1 MSNRINTAAD
11 TRSFFRDLSE
21 VLNDLFSYRE
31 LIVELARRDIR
42 VRYKQAVM
50 GIGWAVFMPVM
61 VVLSGL
67 IVRYIMNQ
75 ISGNSFEREV
85 IAIMSIKSLP
95 WAFFVGAIG
104 FATNSL
110 TSNNSLVSKIYFPR
124 EVLPISA
131 ILAQSFDTMIGSI
144 ALVLILPFLGVEFHW
159 TILWLPILVLLVFGF
174 TLCLGL
180 LLSAAN
186 LFYRDVRFIVQVLL
200 MFGIFFTPV
209 LYEPAILGP
218 TGAKLIMLNPL
229 SPLIEGLRLSIVEG
243 HNLLYPLII
252 EEGETFMEI
261 WTPWYLVAGILWATL
276 GLAFSS
282 IIFHRSQAR
291 FAELV

>member
-1 MSNRINTAAD
+1 
-11 TRSFFRDLSE
+11 
-21 VLNDLFSYRE
+21 
-31 LIVELARRDIR
+31 
-42 VRYKQAVM
+42 M
-50 GIGWAVFMPVM
+50 GVGWAVFMPVM

-75 ISGNSFEREV
+75 VSGGTFEREV
-85 IAIMSIKSLP
+85 IAIISIKSLP

-131 ILAQSFDTMIGSI
+131 ILAQSFDTMIGSL
-144 ALVLILPFLGVEFHW
+144 ALVFVLPFLGIELHW
-159 TILWLPILVLLVFGF
+159 TIVWIPILVLMLFAF

-186 LFYRDVRFIVQVLL
+186 LFYRDVKFIVQVVL

-209 LYEPAILGP
+209 LYEPSMLGQ
-218 TGAKLIMLNPL
+218 TGAKLIMMNPL
-229 SPLIEGLRLSIVEG
+229 SPLVEGLRLSVVEG
-243 HNLLYPLII
+243 HNLLTPLVV
-252 EEGETFMEI
+252 GAGGAAMTI
-261 WTPWYLVAGILWATL
+261 WSPWNLVSGILWATL
-276 GLAFSS
+276 GLALS
-282 IIFHRSQAR
+282 IVIFHRSQAR

>member
-1 MSNRINTAAD
+1 LSTRINSASD
-11 TRSFFRDLSE
+11 SRSFVRDIRE
-21 VLNDLFSYRE
+21 VTHDLYNYRE
-31 LIVELARRDIR
+31 LIVELAKRDIR

-50 GIGWAVFMPVM
+50 GVGWAVFMPVM

-75 ISGNSFEREV
+75 ISGGSFDKEV
-85 IAIMSIKSLP
+85 IAIMGIKSLP

-110 TSNNSLVSKIYFPR
+110 TSNNNLVSKIYFPR

-131 ILAQSFDTMIGSI
+131 ILAQGFDTMIGTI
-144 ALVLILPFLGVEFHW
+144 ALIAVLPFLGIELHW
-159 TILWLPILVLLVFGF
+159 TIVWIPVLVLMLFGF

-209 LYEPAILGP
+209 LFEPAMLGP
-218 TGAKLIMLNPL
+218 TGGELIMLNPL
-229 SPLIEGLRLSIVEG
+229 SPLIEGLRLSVVEG
-243 HNLLYPLII
+243 HNLLNPLVVG
-252 EEGETFMEI
+252 EGDKTMMV
-261 WTPWYLVAGILWATL
+261 WTPWYLFSGLLWATL
-276 GLAFSS
+276 GLVLSG